1 MATILVVDDD
11 PKITSALRRA
21 LAYEGY
27 NVLVAGDGPSAL
39 QQSRERLPDLVVL
52 DWMLPGMDGIAVL
65 QRLQA
70 GGAPPVLM
78 LTARDEVEDRVL
90 GLDSGA
96 DDYLVKPFALDELL
110 ARVRA
115 LLRRQDAQSPEVL
128 QFADLTLDV
137 GSREARRA
145 ARTITLSP
153 REFDLLLF
161 LMRHPR
167 QVLTRERI
175 LDTVWG
181 YDFVGDANVLD
192 VYIGYLRQKLEA
204 ENEPRLIH
212 TMRGVGYVLRD

>member
-27 NVLVAGDGPSAL
+27 NVLVAADGTAAL
-39 QQSRERLPDLVVL
+39 QQCRERLPDVVIL

-65 QRLQA
+65 ERLRA

-78 LTARDEVEDRVL
+78 LTARDEVEDRVR
-90 GLDSGA
+90 GLDTGA

-115 LLRRQDAQSPEVL
+115 LLRRQDATNAEVL
-128 QFADLTLDV
+128 QFADLVVNVASRDV
-137 GSREARRA
+137 RRGPRA
-145 ARTITLSP
+145 ITLSP
-153 REFDLLLF
+153 REFDLLLY
-161 LMRHPR
+161 LLRHPR

-175 LDTVWG
+175 LDNVWG

-192 VYIGYLRQKLEA
+192 VYIGYVRQKLEA
-204 ENEPRLIH
+204 EGESRLIH